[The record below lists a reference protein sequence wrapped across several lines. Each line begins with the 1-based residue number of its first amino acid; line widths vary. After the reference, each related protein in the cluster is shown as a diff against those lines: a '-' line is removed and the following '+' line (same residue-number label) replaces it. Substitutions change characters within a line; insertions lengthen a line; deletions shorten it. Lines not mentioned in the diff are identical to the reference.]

1 MSASSSST
9 SKPSSP
15 PTNQSQ
21 SRTKGAKP
29 GTSSP
34 TMINGRQP
42 NSYSSKMQTRI
53 KNIENSEPHDGIL
66 SIDKGQYNAYT
77 GTEMQEIVSQ
87 NDPTNG
93 VAVQMREKL
102 TRKISNIEH
111 TNSQGGGI
119 QLPKRS
125 NSYAS
130 KPSHPIKK
138 NSSSPTSFENTLVS
152 SNPAVGVT
160 ENGDQ
165 ETLHIPGRKIS
176 KVKEK
181 GDTVSKEQFAS
192 HLLTVPSHNNNDSE
206 TAYKEKNNAS
216 SPITRQPSSF
226 HGVKMSDTVSA
237 LTNQNIST
245 RERRASCYAG
255 TMNEVSTSDLF
266 SNHRDDS
273 GFPRLHWKEEN
284 VSSDVIDEGKR
295 LKIFTNRY
303 FSFFSQSFYF
313 CNLVKIDQYG
323 TKENAIVLICFQ
335 MILNYVFH

>member
-1 MSASSSST
+1 MSAASSST

-15 PTNQSQ
+15 HSNQSQ

-34 TMINGRQP
+34 SIINGRQP
-42 NSYSSKMQTRI
+42 NSYSSKIQTRI
-53 KNIENSEPHDGIL
+53 NNIDNSEPHDGIL
-66 SIDKGQYNAYT
+66 SIDKGQYNT
-77 GTEMQEIVSQ
+77 ETEMQEIISQ

-93 VAVQMREKL
+93 VAHMNNQMKEKL

-111 TNSQGGGI
+111 TNSQGGGV

-130 KPSHPIKK
+130 KPSHPIQKTS
-138 NSSSPTSFENTLVS
+138 NSPNNFRNSLVS
-152 SNPAVGVT
+152 SNPTVGVA

-165 ETLHIPGRKIS
+165 ELLHIPGHKVS

-181 GDTVSKEQFAS
+181 GDSASTEQFAS
-192 HLLTVPSHNNNDSE
+192 PLLTVPSHKNDNSKIVC
-206 TAYKEKNNAS
+206 KEKNDAS

-284 VSSDVIDEGKR
+284 ISSDVIDEGKR
-295 LKIFTNRY
+295 L
-303 FSFFSQSFYF
+303 
-313 CNLVKIDQYG
+313 
-323 TKENAIVLICFQ
+323 
-335 MILNYVFH
+335 

>member
-1 MSASSSST
+1 MSAASSST
-9 SKPSSP
+9 SNPSSP
-15 PTNQSQ
+15 PSNQSQ

-34 TMINGRQP
+34 SIINCRQP

-53 KNIENSEPHDGIL
+53 KNIENSEPQDGIL
-66 SIDKGQYNAYT
+66 CVGKGQYNT
-77 GTEMQEIVSQ
+77 GTEMQEITSQ

-93 VAVQMREKL
+93 VAHMSNQMKEKI

-111 TNSQGGGI
+111 TNSQGGGV

-130 KPSHPIKK
+130 KPSQPIKK
-138 NSSSPTSFENTLVS
+138 NSSSPTNLKNTLVS
-152 SNPAVGVT
+152 SNPTVGVT

-165 ETLHIPGRKIS
+165 EILHIPGRKVS

-181 GDTVSKEQFAS
+181 GDAASTEQFAI
-192 HLLTVPSHNNNDSE
+192 HLLTVPSHNNNNTE

-284 VSSDVIDEGKR
+284 ISSDVIDEGKR
-295 LKIFTNRY
+295 LSIFTNR
-303 FSFFSQSFYF
+303 FLSLFIQLF
-313 CNLVKIDQYG
+313 
-323 TKENAIVLICFQ
+323 ENINVL
-335 MILNYVFH
+335 L

>member
-1 MSASSSST
+1 MSAASSST

-15 PTNQSQ
+15 HSNQSQ

-34 TMINGRQP
+34 SIINGRQL
-42 NSYSSKMQTRI
+42 NSYTSKIQTRI
-53 KNIENSEPHDGIL
+53 NNIDNSEPHDGIL
-66 SIDKGQYNAYT
+66 SIDKRQYNT
-77 GTEMQEIVSQ
+77 ETEMQEIISQ

-93 VAVQMREKL
+93 VAHMNNQMKEKL

-111 TNSQGGGI
+111 TNSQGGGV

-130 KPSHPIKK
+130 KPSHPIQKTS
-138 NSSSPTSFENTLVS
+138 NSPNNFRNSLVS
-152 SNPAVGVT
+152 SNPTVGVA

-165 ETLHIPGRKIS
+165 ELLHIPGHKVS

-181 GDTVSKEQFAS
+181 GDSASTEQFAS
-192 HLLTVPSHNNNDSE
+192 HLLTVPSHENDNSKIVC
-206 TAYKEKNNAS
+206 KEKNDAS

-226 HGVKMSDTVSA
+226 HGVKMSDTVST

-284 VSSDVIDEGKR
+284 ISPDVIDEGKR
-295 LKIFTNRY
+295 L
-303 FSFFSQSFYF
+303 
-313 CNLVKIDQYG
+313 
-323 TKENAIVLICFQ
+323 
-335 MILNYVFH
+335 